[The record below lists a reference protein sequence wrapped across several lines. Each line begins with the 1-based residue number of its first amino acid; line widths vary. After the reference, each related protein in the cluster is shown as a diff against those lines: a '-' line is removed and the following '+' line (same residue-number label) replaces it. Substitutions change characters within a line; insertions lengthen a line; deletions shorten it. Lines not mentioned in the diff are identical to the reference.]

1 MQTSGIVNEDD
12 GYNKLPLAIK
22 YWIGISNN
30 NRILNNEK
38 WSEFNF
44 WPRRL

>member
-22 YWIGISNN
+22 YRIGISN